1 MAELATLARP
11 YAQAAFNHA
20 RKAGTLSDWSAA
32 LRTAADIST
41 DSNFRGL
48 IGNPRL
54 SRERLAELLFDIG
67 GGQFSDEIKRFFGT
81 IIENDR
87 LTLLPEVSS
96 IYDELLNEAENR
108 VDVEVISAYAVK
120 KEQQAMLAQVLEKRL
135 GKSVELRTRIDKTL
149 IGGAIIRIGDE
160 VIDGS
165 LLGGLKQMATQLHSS

>member
-11 YAQAAFNHA
+11 YAQAAFNYA
-20 RKAGTLSDWSAA
+20 RKADNMADWSAA
-32 LRTAADIST
+32 LRAAADIST
-41 DSNFRGL
+41 DANFRGL

-54 SRERLAELLFDIG
+54 SKERLCELLFDIG
-67 GGQFSDEIKRFFGT
+67 GTQFSEEIKRFFST
-81 IIENDR
+81 VVDNDR
-87 LTLLPEVSS
+87 LMLLPEVSS
-96 IYDELLNEAENR
+96 IYDDLLNQVENR

-120 KEQQAMLAQVLEKRL
+120 KDHQAMLTKVLEKRL